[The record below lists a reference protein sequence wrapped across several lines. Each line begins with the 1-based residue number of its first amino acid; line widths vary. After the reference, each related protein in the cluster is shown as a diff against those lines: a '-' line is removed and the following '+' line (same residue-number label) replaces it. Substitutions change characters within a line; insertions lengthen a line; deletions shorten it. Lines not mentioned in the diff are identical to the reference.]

1 MKNLFLAGVIAVTVL
16 APAGAAYLDLTSLTP
31 GTSASFTGTL
41 GPVSVTGAI
50 TNPNVHFQINGTS
63 AATVYESSNTD
74 NSSPQFSYSNIFT
87 PSIAATDK
95 IGYTSVNGTV
105 NPVTITISFS
115 APVSDPILEVANIDG
130 TEFDFSPTPGISLVL
145 LSGNGGGGDGILV
158 TGDVVSD
165 ADPATNVGQNPGQMP
180 LTSGPRSAYGSI
192 ELLGSFT
199 SLTFDVNNPTAL
211 GDGASFTLATIPEPS
226 SFALF
231 GSAAVVLA
239 LVFRKR
245 LVRGS

>member
-1 MKNLFLAGVIAVTVL
+1 MALAGLCSAD
-16 APAGAAYLDLTSLTP
+16 GAYLDLTSLTT
-31 GTSASFTGTL
+31 GTSGSFTGTL

-50 TNPNVHFQINGTS
+50 TTSNLHFQINGTS
-63 AATVYESSNTD
+63 AATVYESSNTN

-95 IGYTSVNGTV
+95 IGYTSANGTV
-105 NPVTITISFS
+105 NPVTITVSFS
-115 APVSDPILEVANIDG
+115 APVSDPILEVANVDG
-130 TEFDFSPTPGISLVL
+130 TEFNFSATPGISLVL

-165 ADPATNVGQNPGQMP
+165 ADPATNVAQNPSQMP

-192 ELLGSFT
+192 ELLGTFT
-199 SLTFDVNNPTAL
+199 SLTFGVNNPTAL

-231 GSAAVVLA
+231 GSAAVVLV

-245 LVRGS
+245 LVRRS